1 MPGFGRCVRCLLI
14 ALKVNGTR
22 TCHSLWNELWLRP
35 LAFNLQTS
43 WQAKML
49 FIPQRPSALHI
60 KIIVGSVF
68 LFSTL
73 FLVFRSTSASQLGNL
88 RLKKPS
94 RRALVGDV
102 FNSTL
107 GVSLLSCW
115 CCRWQLTRVQFEKI
129 FAINLPARTDHR
141 DALLLASTLTNIKID
156 LIDGVKGDAVL
167 DKVLP
172 PQARGGKFATA
183 NVGSWRAH
191 MNAIAAYVDC
201 FLHV

>member
-1 MPGFGRCVRCLLI
+1 M
-14 ALKVNGTR
+14 
-22 TCHSLWNELWLRP
+22 
-35 LAFNLQTS
+35 
-43 WQAKML
+43 KML
-49 FIPQRPSALHI
+49 FMPQRPSALQI

-88 RLKKPS
+88 RLKKPT
-94 RRALVGDV
+94 RQALIGDV

-107 GVSLLSCW
+107 GVSLISCS
-115 CCRWQLTRVQFEKI
+115 CSRRKLTRVKFQKI
-129 FAINLPARTDHR
+129 FAINLPTRTDHR

-172 PQARGGKFATA
+172 PQARGGRFPPA

-191 MNAIAAYVDC
+191 MNAIAAYVAFDC
-201 FLHV
+201 FLHTARVPGGCGMLTTRLSVSWNKISPPPLFSKTTPTGMSE